1 MSKQAAIKLKGTITD
16 SARNS
21 VYIVELD
28 NGIEITCHISGKI
41 RLNNIR
47 LTTGDHVEI
56 ECSPYDLSKGRIV
69 KRLWIYE

>member
-1 MSKQAAIKLKGTITD
+1 MSKQDAIKLKGTITD

-21 VYIVELD
+21 VYVVELN
-28 NGIEITCHISGKI
+28 NGIEITCHVSGKM

-47 LTTGDHVEI
+47 ITTGDSVEI

-69 KRLWIYE
+69 KRL

>member
-1 MSKQAAIKLKGTITD
+1 MGKQGAIKLKGTITD

-21 VYIVELD
+21 IYTVELD
-28 NGIEITCHISGKI
+28 NGIEITCHISGKM

-47 LTTGDHVEI
+47 LTTGDSVEI

-69 KRLWIYE
+69 KRL

>member
-47 LTTGDHVEI
+47 LTTGDLVEI

-69 KRLWIYE
+69 KRL